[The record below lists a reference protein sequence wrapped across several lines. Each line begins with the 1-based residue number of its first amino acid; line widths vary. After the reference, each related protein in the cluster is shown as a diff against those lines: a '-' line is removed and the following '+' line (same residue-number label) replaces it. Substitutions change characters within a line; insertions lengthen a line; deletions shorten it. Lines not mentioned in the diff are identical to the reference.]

1 MAIEINM
8 PKLSDTME
16 EGTLISWKKSVGE
29 RVERGDIIAEV
40 ETDKANMELEAFA
53 SGVLLEIRV
62 KSGEQVPVGTVIA
75 LIGEAGEEVAAKPA
89 PESVSE
95 REPEPVPEDGAV
107 KESPPEQR
115 KNDVPA
121 EREVKQTVEEPVASR
136 SVEDKAS
143 PLVRRMAR
151 ELGVAL
157 HDVPATGPEGR
168 ILRED
173 LERFQEEG
181 QPAEKRTEA
190 PPLRSKSAAPVS
202 GGKPQPLSRMRAA
215 IARTVSASWRSIPHF
230 SVSVA
235 INMGAAESLYRG
247 FREAGV
253 SLTINDMIVKG
264 AAMALQKFPNLNAA
278 FTDDGVIYH
287 PEINIGM
294 AVSVD
299 GGLLVPVV
307 KGCSQL
313 TLKEIAV
320 KSRELIARARDGKI
334 SETDISGGTFSVS
347 NLGMF
352 GVETF
357 SAVIYPSQAA
367 ILAVAAI
374 RDTVV
379 AGDGRFDRARVMT
392 VTLSADHRLVDGV
405 DAARFLAELR
415 KVLENPAMMLV

>member
-1 MAIEINM
+1 MTIEITM

-29 RVERGDIIAEV
+29 RVARGDIIAEV

-75 LIGEAGEEVAAKPA
+75 LIGEAGEEVAVKPV
-89 PESVSE
+89 PQ
-95 REPEPVPEDGAV
+95 PEPKNDAV
-107 KESPPEQR
+107 EESLPEQQ
-115 KNDVPA
+115 KIAVPA
-121 EREVKQTVEEPVASR
+121 DQEVKQTAAEPVPSR

-151 ELGVAL
+151 ELGVDL
-157 HDVPATGPEGR
+157 HAVPATGPEGR

-173 LERFQEEG
+173 LERFQVEG
-181 QPAEKRTEA
+181 QSAEKRAEA
-190 PPLRSKSAAPVS
+190 PPLRTESVVPVA

-215 IARTVSASWRSIPHF
+215 IARTVTASWRSIPHF

-235 INMGAAESLYRG
+235 IDMGTAESLYRG

-253 SLTINDMIVKG
+253 SLTINDMIVKS

-278 FTDDGVIYH
+278 FTDDGVISH
-287 PEINIGM
+287 PEINIGI
-294 AVSVD
+294 AVSVE

-307 KGCSQL
+307 KGCSGL
-313 TLKEIAV
+313 SLKEIAV
-320 KSRELIARARDGKI
+320 KSRELIARARGGKI
-334 SETDISGGTFSVS
+334 TETDISGGTFSVS

-379 AGDGRFDRARVMT
+379 AEDGRFDQARVMT